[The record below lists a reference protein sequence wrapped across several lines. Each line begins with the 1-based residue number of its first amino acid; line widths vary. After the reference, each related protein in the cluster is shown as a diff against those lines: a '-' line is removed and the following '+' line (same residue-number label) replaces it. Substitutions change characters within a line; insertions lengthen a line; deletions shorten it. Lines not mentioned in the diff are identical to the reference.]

1 MPSVKIPKKST
12 DTDMTPFVDIG
23 FLILSFFI
31 MATKFKPKEPVP
43 ITTPNSVNTTKLPDN
58 NAVMISI
65 DKDNKVYFSVFAKK
79 NPEIADEIVRNVAA
93 ARNITLSDAEV
104 KNFRNSIT
112 GMPVNKLKGFL
123 AYPAADQSK
132 ITQDGIPV
140 LDSASNELVWWIS
153 ASERAFAGEK
163 LDYLI
168 KGDGDAKYPTF
179 KGVIDAL
186 KRNDKLKYQL
196 VTMPEAIPANA
207 ELLNFNRE
215 KEALAPKK

>member
-79 NPEIADEIVRNVAA
+79 DPTIADEIVRNVALS
-93 ARNITLSDAEV
+93 RNINLSDAEV

-123 AYPAADQSK
+123 AYNAADQSK
-132 ITQDGIPV
+132 VAQDGIPV
-140 LDSASNELVWWIS
+140 LDSASNELVWWIA
-153 ASERAFAGEK
+153 ASERAFAGQE
-163 LDYLI
+163 LQYLI

-196 VTMPEAIPANA
+196 VTMPEAIPAGA
-207 ELLNFNRE
+207 ELLNYNRE
-215 KEALAPKK
+215 REALAPKK